1 MPTHSIY
8 KSYSPEQ
15 LENLASNYLLSTWSF
30 SKLMAFSRNQMGFEM
45 NYLWNEKSRS
55 SATTIAGQAYHYALD
70 QYFTAKIG
78 GTTLS
83 LPELEAFAFQY
94 IDDVPANTWQ
104 LQKTLPTVEEA
115 IADCNK
121 SVIKLLENFY
131 AEKYIYEDDIKEILY
146 VEVYI
151 VDYLRINGVDI
162 PIPCAIKADLVV
174 RTVRDTIAIIDHKSK
189 KAFTDDNLVESILL
203 LQLVLYAIAVES
215 HYEIKIDEVWIVENK
230 ISKNKD
236 QTIPQLKAH
245 KFILDDDSR
254 RLNEAKLY
262 QNLKVMIDAVSEPDF
277 VYMRN
282 YSDNLIDQS
291 ELDIFWAKTQIAEI
305 GDFDIEES
313 KVPLLE
319 KRLKK
324 IKDTSIQTV
333 SPQVIKNFQKNAS
346 KFIQYDL
353 SSTNMTTAQKIEH
366 VLRTKN
372 ITVNVAQELNG
383 YSSNTYLLEFS
394 AGTNISSIYGK
405 RLDIANALNVP
416 NVRIPNN
423 LTIFEGKSYMAVE
436 TSKKREKDLIWDKN
450 ELVGMKIPLGKD
462 NMGNLIYWDL
472 ENESTANKFTSGSV
486 GSGKSVNIIS
496 DLEYALLI
504 DKIAKFVIFDPK
516 REFTKYSSHKKVTV
530 YNEYLDMENAMKE
543 LVDEMDEKIRNGIK
557 EYVFVIVEEYA
568 DILGN
573 VRRGKELDIIELVQ
587 DGFYAPKKMMG
598 IPMPPEPK
606 MKMKKTGQHASFEE
620 NFMKLAQKGRSSGF
634 RIDGATQISS
644 ADVLT
649 SKIKVNFPVIVCFRM
664 PKEANSRVAL
674 DESGAETLTGAGD
687 GLIKSPDFPEV
698 TRFQAFYKP

>member
-78 GTTLS
+78 GNTLS

-94 IDDVPANTWQ
+94 IDDIPANTWQ

-230 ISKNKD
+230 ISRNKD

-262 QNLKVMIDAVSEPDF
+262 QNLKVMIDAVSDPDF

-462 NMGNLIYWDL
+462 NLDNTIYWDL
-472 ENESTANKFTSGSV
+472 ENHSTPHLLVGGAT
-486 GSGKSVNIIS
+486 GSGKSVFIYS
-496 DLEYALLI
+496 TLEYAKEAGI
-504 DKIAKFVIFDPK
+504 KEMYIFDPK
-516 REFTKYSSHKKVTV
+516 YEFEHLVGPGIDV
-530 YNEYLDMENAMKE
+530 YNDVAEIELILEMLVQKMEDK
-543 LVDEMDEKIRNGIK
+543 VQRKDTSKIMI
-557 EYVFVIVEEYA
+557 VFDEYA
-568 DILGN
+568 DA
-573 VRRGKELDIIELVQ
+573 VSAAGKGSTIDHS
-587 DGFYAPKKMMG
+587 
-598 IPMPPEPK
+598 
-606 MKMKKTGQHASFEE
+606 MKR
-620 NFMKLAQKGRSSGF
+620 LLQKGRSSGF
-634 RIDGATQISS
+634 RIIAATQRASVKVING
-644 ADVLT
+644 DM
-649 SKIKVNFPVIVCFRM
+649 KVNFPVQICFRV
-664 PKEANSRVAL
+664 PKEIDSKVMI
-674 DESGAETLTGAGD
+674 DEAGAETLAGGGD
-687 GLIKSPDFPEV
+687 FLIKSPEYMGTV
-698 TRFQAFYKP
+698 RAQAFYKP